1 MIGSA
6 FFILK
11 VIPVIPYKD
20 EDACL
25 KNLFKSAERAIQAS
39 KSD

>member
-6 FFILK
+6 FFVLK
-11 VIPVIPYKD
+11 VILVIPYND

-25 KNLFKSAERAIQAS
+25 KNLFKPAGIFLNYY
-39 KSD
+39 